1 MTKARRPGLIVAT
14 ALKRKYGE
22 LKGRDA
28 YLFADHA
35 AIRADMAHVGAVLA
49 MFDPGADLAAIP
61 ARRPKKPNGGRWTR
75 TALGI
80 LKRANRPLKAYELA
94 RLVMSE
100 LGVPPRP
107 RDAVLNRMRL
117 AVVARAA
124 GGAGLG
130 AVGRETATMGRAAG
144 LGACSVGLKGWRV
157 A

>member
-100 LGVPPRP
+100 LGVPPDRATLFSIGCALQSSLARLEARGLVRSVGKP
-107 RDAVLNRMRL
+107 RRWAVLRD
-117 AVVARAA
+117 
-124 GGAGLG
+124 
-130 AVGRETATMGRAAG
+130 
-144 LGACSVGLKGWRV
+144 
-157 A
+157 